1 MLELLKVKSLLF
13 IQNDAILFLLLV
25 AEERGERRISCKRR
39 KKVGNSGR
47 KTRLFAEYIFS
58 FIYKLHQ
65 KAWNSSTWSKKNEQ
79 QQNKKKK
86 IVPGLTAKQLCLSKH
101 FLL

>member
-79 QQNKKKK
+79 QQNKKTEDRPGVNCKT
-86 IVPGLTAKQLCLSKH
+86 IVFK
-101 FLL
+101 

>member
-47 KTRLFAEYIFS
+47 KTRLFAEYNF
-58 FIYKLHQ
+58 FIYLQTSPKGLEFLYVVQ
-65 KAWNSSTWSKKNEQ
+65 KK
-79 QQNKKKK
+79 
-86 IVPGLTAKQLCLSKH
+86 
-101 FLL
+101 

>member
-25 AEERGERRISCKRR
+25 AEERGERRTSCKRC

-58 FIYKLHQ
+58 FIYKLLK
-65 KAWNSSTWSKKNEQ
+65 KAWNSSPRSKKTMNN
-79 QQNKKKK
+79 NKIKERSSR
-86 IVPGLTAKQLCLSKH
+86 G
-101 FLL
+101 

>member
-25 AEERGERRISCKRR
+25 AEERGERRTSCKRC

-47 KTRLFAEYIFS
+47 KTRLFAEYIFT
-58 FIYKLHQ
+58 FINKLPQ
-65 KAWNSSTWSKKNEQ
+65 KAGKFLYEVQKKIN
-79 QQNKKKK
+79 NNKILKKKTRSSR
-86 IVPGLTAKQLCLSKH
+86 G
-101 FLL
+101 